1 MSVRKRLASRSSL
14 ATETATDH
22 GGEAPAVPSA
32 DADPIDLDA
41 EALRVLSDEIDRDFG
56 SELGRSALVLYDLDP
71 LHLQAQWYVTPQEV
85 VQAQG
90 AFPGV
95 PADLSQVLRLCRL
108 GQDGR
113 SQVVK
118 TSRQGAGSAP
128 CRGQKGFRLAG
139 DGASYECE
147 LGLESANGGWLLLVR
162 SNRIQMSAPA
172 VSPQETSSTAGET
185 SASHQSQI
193 LADEHQGVPVEA
205 ALAAVG
211 RPLDPVFPNTG
222 PLIDPP
228 PWRRTMGA
236 AEVADRKEA
245 TSQAAQTLPD
255 RIPESTPEGN
265 GVATAPVFWAS
276 DSMPPPLLPSDEE
289 AGRQTGKM
297 PGSLYDPR
305 AALSSAAL
313 RGREPPGSDLDVWAE
328 LVVQGRGRPGAR
340 VELLG
345 LPVRV
350 EEDGHFSVRRTVD
363 AKLLLSLALG
373 RAAGTKPGDPDA
385 E

>member
-1 MSVRKRLASRSSL
+1 MSVRRRLASGSSL

-22 GGEAPAVPSA
+22 GDEAPIVSSA
-32 DADPIDLDA
+32 DGDPVGLDA
-41 EALRVLSDEIDRDFG
+41 EALRALSDEIDRDVG
-56 SELGRSALVLYDLDP
+56 SELGRSGMVLYDRDP
-71 LHLQAQWYVTPQEV
+71 THLQAQWQVAPQDL
-85 VQAQG
+85 AHALG
-90 AFPGV
+90 AFAGEG
-95 PADLSQVLRLCRL
+95 ADPRTVLRLCRVHRE
-108 GQDGR
+108 GR
-113 SQVVK
+113 SQVVE
-118 TSRQGAGSAP
+118 TSDQGAGSAP
-128 CRGQKGFRLAG
+128 CRGQKGYTLVG
-139 DGASYECE
+139 DNAVYECE

-172 VSPQETSSTAGET
+172 VLPPEVESTAGET
-185 SASHQSQI
+185 SAPHRLQI
-193 LADEHQGVPVEA
+193 LADELQYESVEA

-211 RPLDPVFPNTG
+211 RRLDPVFPNTG
-222 PLIDPP
+222 PVIEPSAR
-228 PWRRTMGA
+228 RRTLGA

-245 TSQAAQTLPD
+245 TSEVAQTLPEN
-255 RIPESTPEGN
+255 IPESTPEGN
-265 GVATAPVFWAS
+265 GVATSPVMWDS
-276 DSMPPPLLPSDEE
+276 DSMPPPLLPSDEDF
-289 AGRQTGKM
+289 GRQTGKM

-350 EEDGHFSVRRTVD
+350 QEDGRFSVRRIVD

-373 RAAGTKPGDPDA
+373 RDVGIKPGDPDA